1 MKLFGENSTFY
12 KGVTIPG
19 LIIIIG
25 VTAFCG
31 LFPDTSTA
39 LLANIQ
45 TYVVTHFGWAYVIL
59 FSIYIFF
66 LVFLAASNLGN
77 IRLGSDYTKPKYS
90 FATWIAMLFAAG
102 MGIGLMFFGVAET
115 ISHYSNPPIAGMT
128 MMERAK
134 NAQLNCF
141 FHWGIHGWAVY
152 GLVALALAYFRYRY
166 KLPLAIRSAF
176 YPILKDKIYGRI
188 GDCIDVFALC
198 STVFGL
204 TTTLGYGVLQLNGGL
219 KSAGVINDVNFG
231 YQAILIVI
239 AMGLAVAST
248 ISGLDKGVKRLSQ
261 LNMILGFI
269 LMMFVLLAGPTQYIM
284 AAFSEGLGAY
294 LSNFLELTFNTYA
307 YEPEAQQW
315 FSDWTVIYWAWWI
328 SWSPF
333 VGLFIAG
340 ISKGRTI
347 REFIVGVTCIPT
359 IFIFLWMSTFGN
371 SAVWFDQ
378 QQAAGALSGLSNQVE
393 LLLFSFFEYLP
404 FSGILKGL
412 AMVMIIVFFITSA
425 DSGILVINSI
435 ASGGNSKG
443 KRWQNAFW
451 GVLLI
456 LLAMSLLRSGGLKAL
471 QTLTLISA
479 LPFGIILVMVCF
491 CLWKAL
497 TTDMLYRD
505 SDIVHG
511 SAAWQGERWR
521 EKLRKM
527 LSFSKL
533 KEIDTFLENDVAWA
547 FDEFKNEL
555 HKSDIVATINQG
567 KTPKKS
573 FIELVIPY
581 DKLQSFTYGVFSE
594 RKRLPDYFV
603 EEENAPDVSKDRI
616 YIPLTYFNDGRTG
629 YDIQYLT
636 KEEILADI
644 LREYGRFLEVTSNE
658 SAELL
663 AIDRQTLNNDPTMPT
678 V

>member
-1 MKLFGENSTFY
+1 MIFFGKNSTFY
-12 KGVTIPG
+12 KGVAVPG
-19 LIIIIG
+19 LVVIIG

-31 LFPDTSTA
+31 LFPETA
-39 LLANIQ
+39 TPILASIQ
-45 TYVVTHFGWAYVIL
+45 SYLVTHFGWAYVMLFAVYIL
-59 FSIYIFF
+59 F
-66 LVFLAASNLGN
+66 LLFLAVSKLGN

-90 FATWIAMLFAAG
+90 FSTWIAMLFAAG

-115 ISHYSNPPIAGMT
+115 ISHYSNPPIAGMD

-134 NAQLNCF
+134 GAQLNCF

-152 GLVALALAYFRYRY
+152 GLVALSLAYFHHRY

-176 YPILKDKIYGRI
+176 YPVLKDKIYGRI

-219 KSAGVINDVNFG
+219 KSIGILDDVNFG

-261 LNMILGFI
+261 LNMILGLV
-269 LMMFVLLAGPTQYIM
+269 LMLFVLTMGPTQYIM
-284 AAFSEGLGAY
+284 GVFSETLGSY
-294 LSNFLELTFNTYA
+294 LNNFLGLTFKTYA
-307 YEPEAQQW
+307 YEPEAQAW
-315 FSDWTVIYWAWWI
+315 FSDWTVLYWAWWI

-333 VGLFIAG
+333 VGLFIAE

-347 REFIVGVTCIPT
+347 REFIVGVICVPT
-359 IFIFLWMSTFGN
+359 LFIFLWMSTFGS

-378 QQAAGALSGLSNQVE
+378 NQAAGALSGLSSQVE

-404 FSGILKGL
+404 LSQLLKGL
-412 AMVMIIVFFITSA
+412 AMTMIVVFFVTSA

-435 ASGGNSKG
+435 ASGGKTVG
-443 KRWQNAFW
+443 RKRQNIFW
-451 GVLLI
+451 GILLI
-456 LLAMSLLRSGGLKAL
+456 LLAMALLRSGGMRAL
-471 QTLTLISA
+471 QTLTLISS
-479 LPFGIILVMVCF
+479 LPFGIILVMACF

-497 TTDMLYRD
+497 NTDMLYRD
-505 SDIVHG
+505 SDAVHG

-521 EKLRKM
+521 EKLGK
-527 LSFSKL
+527 LLTYSKL
-533 KEIDTFLENDVAWA
+533 KGINAFMDNEVAWA
-547 FDEFKNEL
+547 FEEFKGEL
-555 HKSDIVATINQG
+555 EKKGVVATIERGEGG
-567 KTPKKS
+567 KGN

-603 EEENAPDVSKDRI
+603 EEENSPDVGEHRI

-644 LREYGRFLEVTSNE
+644 LREYGRFLEIVSNE
-658 SAELL
+658 DAELL
-663 AIDRQTLNNDPTMPT
+663 AMDRQSL
-678 V
+678 